1 MIQNKKIMSTKT
13 TQNPKGAGAKQK
25 YGEPTEVLRFRVP
38 QSKKNIFRAKAKEI
52 LKVWETDL
60 TIK

>member
-1 MIQNKKIMSTKT
+1 MATKT